1 MKVHSTGSPSVLQ
14 ILLTGAAISLVGCQ
28 SGDAH
33 TTELI
38 RPAAA
43 AIEAG
48 ASLQEDGEAMG
59 SPSESQAEDGSRDKS
74 KDKATPEERLDDATE
89 KRVLAEQARSYA
101 DTESQLAQ
109 LKQQAGE
116 IEVAE
121 SLREK
126 REALKVARDE
136 LARFEGR
143 EMPLERREA
152 DLSLERSGERVLK
165 AETDLANMREIMGEE
180 AEAKNKEEI
189 IRRYETS
196 YRFAQEGL
204 AIEKGKRELMVDAKQ
219 PSKLA
224 KLSSAVRTAEAKLQA
239 EEIHADRKRQAADL
253 EVRKAGHALD
263 KAKRKLKKANQA
275 EKKLKREAKAAG
287 EKK

>member
-1 MKVHSTGSPSVLQ
+1 MKVHSTGSLSVLQ
-14 ILLTGAAISLVGCQ
+14 IILTGAATSLAGCQ

-59 SPSESQAEDGSRDKS
+59 AQAEDGSKDDAKS
-74 KDKATPEERLDDATE
+74 KEKATPEERLDDATE

-143 EMPLERREA
+143 EMPLEKREA

-165 AETDLANMREIMGEE
+165 AETDLANMREIMDEE

-204 AIEKGKRELMVDAKQ
+204 AIEKGQRALLVDAKQ